1 MQKYIVKIE
10 SLETNRIDLT
20 YAIDEHIE
28 SPTEDYSIKV
38 VNQAQ
43 VYNGLIPV
51 NTITELLQRGIRE
64 NPEAT
69 HIHVDIE
76 DDTYIFDFIKLGVKE
91 EGTEEPT
98 PQELIQMEIDDLHS
112 KIKDLERTK
121 AILNGDTSED
131 DDLPF

>member
-10 SLETNRIDLT
+10 SLRTNSIDLT
-20 YAIDEHIE
+20 YAIDEYIE

-51 NTITELLQRGIRE
+51 NTITELLQRGIIE

-98 PQELIQMEIDDLHS
+98 QQELIQMEIDALNS

>member
-10 SLETNRIDLT
+10 SLRTNSIDLT
-20 YAIDEHIE
+20 YAIDEYIE

-51 NTITELLQRGIRE
+51 NTITELLKGGIRE
-64 NPEAT
+64 NPDAT

-91 EGTEEPT
+91 EGIEEPT
-98 PQELIQMEIDDLHS
+98 PQELIQMEIDALNS

>member
-10 SLETNRIDLT
+10 SLRTNSIDLA
-20 YAIDEHIE
+20 YAIDEYIE

-51 NTITELLQRGIRE
+51 NSITEILQRGIRQ

-98 PQELIQMEIDDLHS
+98 QQELIQMEIDALNS

>member
-10 SLETNRIDLT
+10 SLRTNSIDLA
-20 YAIDEHIE
+20 YAIDEYIE

-51 NTITELLQRGIRE
+51 NTITELLQGGIRE

-98 PQELIQMEIDDLHS
+98 QQELIQMEIDALNS

>member
-10 SLETNRIDLT
+10 SLRTNSIDLT
-20 YAIDEHIE
+20 YAIDEYIE

-98 PQELIQMEIDDLHS
+98 QQELIQMEIDALNS

>member
-10 SLETNRIDLT
+10 SLRTNSIDLT
-20 YAIDEHIE
+20 YAIDEYIE

-51 NTITELLQRGIRE
+51 NTITELLQGGIRE

-98 PQELIQMEIDDLHS
+98 PQELIQMEIDELQS

>member
-10 SLETNRIDLT
+10 SLRTNSIDLA
-20 YAIDEHIE
+20 YAIDEYIE

-51 NTITELLQRGIRE
+51 NTITELLQGGIRE

-98 PQELIQMEIDDLHS
+98 KQELIQMEIDALNS

-121 AILNGDTSED
+121 SILNGDTSED

>member
-20 YAIDEHIE
+20 YSIDEYIE

-51 NTITELLQRGIRE
+51 NSITEILQRGIRQ

-98 PQELIQMEIDDLHS
+98 QQELIQMEIDALNS

>member
-10 SLETNRIDLT
+10 SLRTNSIDLT
-20 YAIDEHIE
+20 YAIDEYIE

-51 NTITELLQRGIRE
+51 NTITELLKGGIRE
-64 NPEAT
+64 NPDAT

-76 DDTYIFDFIKLGVKE
+76 DDTYIFDFIKLEVKE
-91 EGTEEPT
+91 EGIEEPT
-98 PQELIQMEIDDLHS
+98 PQELIQMEIDALNS

>member
-51 NTITELLQRGIRE
+51 NTITELLQGGIRE

-98 PQELIQMEIDDLHS
+98 PQELIQMEIDDLNS

>member
-10 SLETNRIDLT
+10 SLRTNSIDLT
-20 YAIDEHIE
+20 YAIDEYIE

-98 PQELIQMEIDDLHS
+98 PQELIQMEIDELQS

>member
-10 SLETNRIDLT
+10 SLRTNSIDLT
-20 YAIDEHIE
+20 YAIDEYIE

-64 NPEAT
+64 NPETT

-98 PQELIQMEIDDLHS
+98 QQELIQMEIDALNS

>member
-10 SLETNRIDLT
+10 SLRTNSIDLT
-20 YAIDEHIE
+20 YAIDEYIE

-51 NTITELLQRGIRE
+51 NTITELLQGGIRE

-98 PQELIQMEIDDLHS
+98 PQELIQMEIDDLNS

>member
-10 SLETNRIDLT
+10 SLRTNSIDLT
-20 YAIDEHIE
+20 YAIDEYIE

-51 NTITELLQRGIRE
+51 NTITELLQGGIRE

-98 PQELIQMEIDDLHS
+98 KQELIQMEIDALNS

-121 AILNGDTSED
+121 SILNGDTSED

>member
-10 SLETNRIDLT
+10 SLRTNSIDLT
-20 YAIDEHIE
+20 YAIDEYIE

-51 NTITELLQRGIRE
+51 NTITELLKEGIRE
-64 NPEAT
+64 NPDAT

-91 EGTEEPT
+91 EGIEEPT
-98 PQELIQMEIDDLHS
+98 PQELIQMEIDALNS

>member
-10 SLETNRIDLT
+10 SLRTNSIDLT
-20 YAIDEHIE
+20 YAIDEYIE

-38 VNQAQ
+38 VNQAL

-51 NTITELLQRGIRE
+51 NTITELLQGGIRE

-98 PQELIQMEIDDLHS
+98 PQELIQMEIDELQS

>member
-10 SLETNRIDLT
+10 SLRTNSIDLA
-20 YAIDEHIE
+20 YAIDEYIE

-98 PQELIQMEIDDLHS
+98 PQELIQMEIDDLNS

>member
-10 SLETNRIDLT
+10 SLRTNSIDLT
-20 YAIDEHIE
+20 YAIDEYIE

-51 NTITELLQRGIRE
+51 NTITELLQGGIRE

-98 PQELIQMEIDDLHS
+98 QQELIQMEIDALNS